1 MKKFSVYIIWGVL
14 GILSL
19 MTVLDVVYTRIYE
32 NSYPRTKF
40 QYLRSLKNKKVDYI
54 FLGSSRVENGIVP
67 SVIFNKTNKTA
78 VNLGFQAAKLADVYT
93 VLQLIKEYNIHCEKI
108 LIQVDYIYNFAE
120 GNSNIFQY
128 EMIPFIR
135 ENAITKE
142 YCERYVESPNANYY
156 IPFYRYCT
164 NDLKIGFRE
173 VFVNVIDKKIDIVR
187 NKGYGAMY
195 GNSRQLEG
203 SLPNM
208 ILDSNVILD
217 KIQSFSKQNNINVV
231 YFCAPF
237 CKNINNIDFISKL
250 KNKMPEFKDFSGV
263 ILDDKMF
270 VNCNHLNDN
279 GAKQFT
285 KILTEEL
292 LMK

>member
-1 MKKFSVYIIWGVL
+1 MRKFSVCIIWGVL
-14 GILSL
+14 GMLSL
-19 MTVLDVVYTRIYE
+19 MTVLDIVYTRIYE

-67 SVIFNKTNKTA
+67 SVIFNKTNKIA

-108 LIQVDYIYNFAE
+108 FIQVDYIYNFVD

-135 ENAITKE
+135 ENEIAKE

-173 VFVNVIDKKIDIVR
+173 IFVNVINKRTNIVGDR
-187 NKGYGAMY
+187 GYGGRY
-195 GNSRQLEG
+195 GNSSQLQG
-203 SLPNM
+203 SLPNIILERNT
-208 ILDSNVILD
+208 ILDD
-217 KIQSFSKQNNINVV
+217 IQSFSKKNNINVV

-237 CKNINNIDFISKL
+237 CKNICNIDFISKL
-250 KNKMPEFKDFSGV
+250 KKKIPEFKDFSRA
-263 ILDDKMF
+263 IQDDKMF

-279 GAKQFT
+279 GAKRFT
-285 KILTEEL
+285 EILTEEL

>member
-1 MKKFSVYIIWGVL
+1 ML
-14 GILSL
+14 LL
-19 MTVLDVVYTRIYE
+19 MTVLDVVYTKIYE

-67 SVIFNKTNKTA
+67 SVIFNKTNKIA
-78 VNLGFQAAKLADVYT
+78 INLGFQAAKLADIYT

-108 LIQVDYIYNFAE
+108 LIQVDYIYNVVD

-142 YCERYVESPNANYY
+142 YCKSYFESPNANYY
-156 IPFYRYCT
+156 IPFYRYCI

-173 VFVNVIDKKIDIVR
+173 VFANVVDKRTNIVN
-187 NKGYGAMY
+187 NGGYGGRY
-195 GNSRQLEG
+195 ENSSQLRG
-203 SLPNM
+203 SLPDI
-208 ILDSNVILD
+208 ILDNNIILD
-217 KIQSFSKQNNINVV
+217 NIQSFSKQNNINVL

-250 KNKMPEFKDFSGV
+250 KNKIPEFKDFSRAV
-263 ILDDKMF
+263 QDDKMF

-279 GAKQFT
+279 GAKRFT
-285 KILTEEL
+285 SILTEEL

>member
-1 MKKFSVYIIWGVL
+1 MLLF
-14 GILSL
+14 
-19 MTVLDVVYTRIYE
+19 MTVLDVVYTKIYE

-40 QYLRSLKNKKVDYI
+40 QYLRSLKNRKVDYI

-108 LIQVDYIYNFAE
+108 LIQVDYIYNFVE
-120 GNSNIFQY
+120 GNSTIFQY

-142 YCERYVESPNANYY
+142 YCERYIENPNANYY

-173 VFVNVIDKKIDIVR
+173 VFANIIDKKTNTV
-187 NKGYGAMY
+187 NNSGYGGRY
-195 GNSRQLEG
+195 GNSRQLQG
-203 SLPNM
+203 SLPNVILERNT
-208 ILDSNVILD
+208 ILDN
-217 KIQSFSKQNNINVV
+217 IQSFSKQNNINVV

-237 CKNINNIDFISKL
+237 CKNINSIDFISKL
-250 KNKMPEFKDFSGV
+250 KNKIPKFKDFSGV
-263 ILDDKMF
+263 IQDDKMF
-270 VNCNHLNDN
+270 FNCNHLNDR
-279 GAKQFT
+279 GAKRFT
-285 KILTEEL
+285 EILTEDL
-292 LMK
+292 LMKKF